1 MIKIYSSRERELEVI
16 DFLAEFR
23 VRAFTTY
30 PIKGRTR
37 KVRGTKLYK
46 VINFPL

>member
-1 MIKIYSSRERELEVI
+1 MIKIYSSKEKERAVI

-23 VRAFTTY
+23 VRAFTSY

-37 KVRGTKLYK
+37 KVRGTQMYK
-46 VINFPL
+46 IINFPS